1 MLSSLFGRRLA
12 LQADQMYALL
22 VDLLDALQ
30 PVEGGLFLVRV
41 LRLAHEKRLAAVR
54 GVVVV
59 VFGRNSLFLL
69 LMPMMT
75 VG

>member
-1 MLSSLFGRRLA
+1 MLSSIFGRRLA

-30 PVEGGLFLVRV
+30 PVEGGLLLVRV
-41 LRLAHEKRLAAVR
+41 LCLAHEKRLAAVR

-59 VFGRNSLFLL
+59 FDRNSLFLL

>member
-1 MLSSLFGRRLA
+1 MLSSLFCRRLA

-41 LRLAHEKRLAAVR
+41 LRLAHKKRLAAVR
-54 GVVVV
+54 GAVV
-59 VFGRNSLFLL
+59 VFGSNSLILL

>member
-1 MLSSLFGRRLA
+1 MLSRLFCRRLA

-30 PVEGGLFLVRV
+30 PVEGRLFFVRV
-41 LRLAHEKRLAAVR
+41 LRLAHERCLATVW
-54 GVVVV
+54 GVIV

-69 LMPMMT
+69 LMPMVT

>member
-1 MLSSLFGRRLA
+1 MLSSIFGRRLA
-12 LQADQMYALL
+12 LQADQMYTLL

-30 PVEGGLFLVRV
+30 PVEGGLLLVRV

-59 VFGRNSLFLL
+59 FDRNSLFLL

>member
-54 GVVVV
+54 GVVI
-59 VFGRNSLFLL
+59 FGMNRLFLL

>member
-30 PVEGGLFLVRV
+30 PVEGGLLLVRV

-54 GVVVV
+54 GVVV
-59 VFGRNSLFLL
+59 FGRNSLFLL

>member
-59 VFGRNSLFLL
+59 FGSNSLFLL

>member
-59 VFGRNSLFLL
+59 FGRNSLFLL

>member
-1 MLSSLFGRRLA
+1 MLSGLFCRRLA

-22 VDLLDALQ
+22 VDLLDTLQ

-41 LRLAHEKRLAAVR
+41 LSLTHEKRLAAVL
-54 GVVVV
+54 GVV

-75 VG
+75 VR

>member
-1 MLSSLFGRRLA
+1 
-12 LQADQMYALL
+12 MYALL

-41 LRLAHEKRLAAVR
+41 LSLTHEKRLAAVL
-54 GVVVV
+54 VV

-75 VG
+75 VR

>member
-30 PVEGGLFLVRV
+30 SVEGGLFLVRV

-54 GVVVV
+54 GGVV